1 MSDFAIAAVSALWF
15 GILTSVSP
23 CPLATNI
30 TAISFVGQRAGRPS
44 SVLIAG

>member
-1 MSDFAIAAVSALWF
+1 MQMLLMSLWF

-30 TAISFVGQRAGRPS
+30 AAVSFLSKRIAKPYV
-44 SVLIAG
+44 VL